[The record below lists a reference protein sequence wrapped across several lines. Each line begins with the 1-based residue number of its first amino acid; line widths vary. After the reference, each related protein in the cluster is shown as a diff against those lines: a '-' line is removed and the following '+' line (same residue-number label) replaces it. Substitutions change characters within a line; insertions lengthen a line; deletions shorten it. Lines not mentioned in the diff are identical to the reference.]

1 MATLDRTEFPGPN
14 RINHVAISV
23 PAELLDAIEKERN
36 SRGSTRSAIVQ
47 EALKQWLAGLGQRV
61 LVQRYENG
69 YQRQP
74 ESPDEGDAA
83 NWPAA
88 ALASQD
94 W

>member
-1 MATLDRTEFPGPN
+1 MKTKTAKIAVSL
-14 RINHVAISV
+14 
-23 PAELLDAIEKERN
+23 PADLLDAIEKERN

-83 NWPAA
+83 NWSAA